1 MKMIG
6 RILVALF
13 VLAAALYAGMY
24 FGVIPNVLEWIQARV
39 KPSTGDG
46 TVNNVMNAA
55 TKTAGA
61 STGGFAPGTRI
72 LG

>member
-1 MKMIG
+1 MIG
-6 RILVALF
+6 KIFVTLF

-24 FGVIPNVLEWIQARV
+24 FGLIPNVLEWIQARV

-46 TVNNVMNAA
+46 TVTANVMTAA

-61 STGGFAPGTRI
+61 AKSGFAPGTVI